1 MVLQSTLFFIPIQSL
16 YACELDSRDV
26 TFLKRYIIIR
36 HIKKPILE
44 TIELTAL
51 RWIQKYRIPV
61 VCNASIENYLTL
73 CDSKLVAKYGSR
85 KIFATQL

>member
-16 YACELDSRDV
+16 YARELDFRDV
-26 TFLKRYIIIR
+26 TFLRRYIIIR

-44 TIELTAL
+44 TIELTAS
-51 RWIQKYRIPV
+51 RWVQEYRIPV

-73 CDSKLVAKYGSR
+73 CDSKLVAKYASR